1 MTFTSNGASRGA
13 GYASRFMG
21 ALRPGVFV
29 LALILVIALPAVAV
43 SFSPFA
49 PAVKFVV
56 TGAVP
61 GLIASLYGIRL
72 GLWTVAATGV
82 FMALSQLAAPWP
94 WMSSLLMAAA
104 GLILGLCARRGWSAI
119 AVQACIWCSLT
130 LIAPPLALTGI
141 DWASGR
147 LGQVTVPVGMVLIGG
162 LWAVVVS
169 ALLKS
174 KLPNLTAKP
183 LSHTVALHYG
193 LALAILL
200 GVAAFIAS
208 TWFTETTGGWLLLTI
223 LVIVRPG
230 LSDTRSRVIN
240 RSVGTVAGGAIA
252 ALVGSV
258 VVTHQVL
265 LTGIAVVALVIALV
279 LLVRKANYAVY
290 AFALTIAVVLFNV
303 DGPDVL
309 SADIQRVGFTL
320 AGAVLVA
327 ALAASYQL
335 VVRSGLKKVLSS

>member
-1 MTFTSNGASRGA
+1 
-13 GYASRFMG
+13 
-21 ALRPGVFV
+21 
-29 LALILVIALPAVAV
+29 
-43 SFSPFA
+43 
-49 PAVKFVV
+49 
-56 TGAVP
+56 
-61 GLIASLYGIRL
+61 
-72 GLWTVAATGV
+72 
-82 FMALSQLAAPWP
+82 
-94 WMSSLLMAAA
+94 
-104 GLILGLCARRGWSAI
+104 
-119 AVQACIWCSLT
+119 
-130 LIAPPLALTGI
+130 
-141 DWASGR
+141 
-147 LGQVTVPVGMVLIGG
+147 MV
-162 LWAVVVS
+162 
-169 ALLKS
+169 
-174 KLPNLTAKP
+174 
-183 LSHTVALHYG
+183 
-193 LALAILL
+193 
-200 GVAAFIAS
+200 
-208 TWFTETTGGWLLLTI
+208 TETTGGWLLLTI